1 MTQTKDMTIGN
12 PSKLIVGFGLP
23 LLVGNILQQLY
34 NMVDTIVVGRGI
46 GVDALAAVGATGS
59 INFLV
64 LGFIMGMAQGVSILA
79 SQFFGSKDYRRLR
92 QSITMSLYISIVVC
106 IVVTTLSLIFTRP
119 LLSLMGTPDNILDDA
134 VSYIRI
140 IFICI
145 TISYAYNFFSGI
157 LRAVG
162 DSRNPVIA
170 MVIACIVNIVLDV
183 WFVMGLKIG
192 VEGAAY
198 ATVIAQAFSAIYC
211 FISYLRI
218 EETKIHKE
226 DWNMNYQLLKESFVI
241 SLPVAI
247 MNSITAVGVM
257 VLQAGIN
264 KFGTEHIAAYSAAS
278 KIMMILEQIGSTF
291 GYACST
297 FVGQNLGAKKLDRIL
312 KGVNQMALVM
322 GVFHIFLGIVMM
334 LVTRWILTMMIG
346 ADQLDVVDYGVQ
358 YMRINYMFIFILS
371 LLWIY
376 RCSLQAMGDTVLP
389 MVSGI
394 MEFFSRI
401 IFTMTLP
408 GLLGFDGIALAE
420 VSAWCAAC
428 IILIPA
434 FYYRHN
440 KIKKSILTSSEL

>member
-46 GVDALAAVGATGS
+46 GVNALAAVGATGS

-92 QSITMSLYISIVVC
+92 QSITMSIYISVVVC
-106 IVVTTLSLIFTRP
+106 IVVTMLSLIFIRP

-140 IFICI
+140 IFLGI

-170 MVIACIVNIVLDV
+170 MVIACVVNIVLDV

-211 FISYLRI
+211 LISYLKI
-218 EETKIHKE
+218 EETKIRKD
-226 DWNMNYQLLKESFVI
+226 DWRMNFQLLKESFVI

-257 VLQAGIN
+257 VLQAGVN
-264 KFGTEHIAAYSAAS
+264 TFGTEHIAAYSAS
-278 KIMMILEQIGSTF
+278 NKIMIVLETIGSTF

-297 FVGQNLGAKKLDRIL
+297 FVGQNLGAKKMDRIL
-312 KGVNQMALVM
+312 KGVNQIALVM
-322 GVFHIFLGIVMM
+322 GIFHVLLGIGMM
-334 LVTRWILTMMIG
+334 FVTRWILMMMIG
-346 ADQLDVVDYGVQ
+346 ADQVNVVDYGMQ
-358 YMRINYMFIFILS
+358 FMRINYLFIAVLS
-371 LLWIY
+371 ILWIY
-376 RCSLQAMGDTVLP
+376 RCSLQALGDTLLP

-408 GLLGFDGIALAE
+408 KLLGFDGIALSE

-428 IILIPA
+428 VILIPA
-434 FYYRHN
+434 FYYRYK
-440 KIKKSILTSSEL
+440 KIKNTLTSSEL